1 MFENP
6 EPEMMEGSVMK
17 RAAEWY
23 PPQPVTKLE
32 LAHNA
37 AVQTV
42 SLRSISVMGMLAVA
56 ALTFASVP
64 AFSQRTAGGSQT
76 AVGGSHVGG
85 TDSNASGARINS
97 SDAHAMSAEKSS
109 APESSKNAPAG
120 MPVASDGVQSESLL
134 AGSASVA
141 PAAALPRESGEKEV
155 DAPRRPLAPVY
166 PQKVIIGFP
175 PQNSGELQI
184 PAETLHKGGAVVTGQ
199 RNELWAEAPQRGP
212 AAQHAGG
219 PIGSAPVTTGR
230 PVVAS
235 RAPVGGVRFAP
246 PPRPM
251 SRAGRPSPL
260 SFLQGPAATSPPR
273 VFGPRRGRPRFFGG
287 FGFFGFGFGSPF
299 FDFGFVPSCNPFWA
313 WPWAFGC
320 ESFGYWDG
328 YAAGFYEGYNASFY
342 QPEEQQEMEPPP
354 EKPETYIYVP
364 PTEPSSPEEIEAEKV
379 LVVLYMNNGAVYAV
393 TNYWVGDGK
402 LHYLTSYGGE
412 NTINL
417 NDLDLQK
424 TVDVNASRGVEFS
437 LKPAPEHKQP
447 NPPDPQD

>member
-1 MFENP
+1 
-6 EPEMMEGSVMK
+6 MK
-17 RAAEWY
+17 RAAKRY
-23 PPQPVTKLE
+23 PPQPVTKPE
-32 LAHNA
+32 VSHNA
-37 AVQTV
+37 AARSA
-42 SLRSISVMGMLAVA
+42 SLRSMSVMGTLAVA

-64 AFSQRTAGGSQT
+64 AFAQRAASGSQT

-85 TDSNASGARINS
+85 AESNASGTRVSEGARISS
-97 SDAHAMSAEKSS
+97 SDAHATSAEKSS
-109 APESSKNAPAG
+109 APESSKNAPTG
-120 MPVASDGVQSESLL
+120 TPIASDGVQLGSLL
-134 AGSASVA
+134 PGSASVEPTA
-141 PAAALPRESGEKEV
+141 VLPLESREKEV
-155 DAPRRPLAPVY
+155 DAPRRPPAPVY

-175 PQNSGELQI
+175 RQTSDEFR
-184 PAETLHKGGAVVTGQ
+184 ETLHKAGAVVTGQ
-199 RNELWAEAPQRGP
+199 RNELWAEVPQRGA

-219 PIGSAPVTTGR
+219 PIGSAPVASGR

-235 RAPVGGVRFAP
+235 PAPVGGVRFAP
-246 PPRPM
+246 PLRPM
-251 SRAGRPSPL
+251 STAPRRSPL

-328 YAAGFYEGYNASFY
+328 YNAGFYEGYNASFY
-342 QPEEQQEMEPPP
+342 QPEEQQEMEQPPEEPETYMYVPPP
-354 EKPETYIYVP
+354 E
-364 PTEPSSPEEIEAEKV
+364 SGSPEEIEAEKV
-379 LVVLYMNNGAVYAV
+379 LVVLYMKNGAVYAV

-412 NTINL
+412 NTIDL

-424 TVDVNASRGVEFS
+424 TVDVNASRGVEFT
-437 LKPAPEHKQP
+437 LRPAPEQKQP